1 MDVLRGLKRR
11 AGAVPW
17 RIAADLAQVPPIH
30 SVRNRHYRAALAR
43 HRPRLPN
50 LAPWQAEIVD
60 GVERQGIAQTNL
72 SALALPGT
80 GALLE
85 QARLLADAWA
95 GPLRD
100 QAKSGVQF
108 LQVPAADI
116 AAHPDV
122 YRFGLQDALLDMVE
136 TYIGLPVAYDGV
148 ILQYTV
154 ADGRAVSTRKWH
166 RDREDRR
173 MIKLAVYLTDVD
185 AESGPFELLPVVEPL
200 SYETGPR
207 DMFYLRDADEVMRD
221 GRVLGAEPI
230 ACLGPAGTAV
240 FADTARFFH
249 RGKPATGRD
258 RAALF
263 FSYFAQ
269 VPQRPYFCYR
279 SGLSHREIVALTE
292 DLPERQRA
300 AALWRQ
306 GLPLPWRLVP
316 PSRV

>member
-1 MDVLRGLKRR
+1 MDVMRGLKRR

-17 RIAADLAQVPPIH
+17 RIAADLAQVRPIY
-30 SVRNRHYRAALAR
+30 SARDRHYHSALDR
-43 HRPRLPN
+43 HRPQLPE

-60 GVERQGIAQTNL
+60 TVERQGVAQVDLAT
-72 SALALPGT
+72 LALPNVGRLLQQAT
-80 GALLE
+80 ALADVWAEPLRE
-85 QARLLADAWA
+85 QAR
-95 GPLRD
+95 R
-100 QAKSGVQF
+100 GVQF
-108 LQVPAADI
+108 LKVPGADI
-116 AAHPDV
+116 AAHPDL
-122 YRFGLQDALLDMVE
+122 YRFGLQDALLDLVE
-136 TYIGLPVAYDGV
+136 RYIGLPVAYDGV
-148 ILQYTV
+148 TLQYTV

-185 AESGPFELLPVVEPL
+185 AESGPFELLPVAEPR
-200 SYETGPR
+200 SYESGPR
-207 DMFYLRDADEVMRD
+207 DLFYLRDADEVMHD
-221 GRVLGAEPI
+221 GRILGAEPI
-230 ACLGPAGTAV
+230 ACMGPAGTAV

-263 FSYFAQ
+263 FSYFAK

-279 SGLSHREIVALTE
+279 SGLSHREMTALTE
-292 DLPERQRA
+292 GLSPRQRA

-306 GLPLPWRLVP
+306 GLPLAWRLVP